1 MDLLNYLLARVS
13 NSVKSRSGVPIDIRN
28 RIEEALFLDKA
39 NSRTLENIEEFI
51 NLIAQNSSE
60 IPLQFNGKLNQDGFY
75 PTSQFIPLKNRHVIS
90 IGVGNNQVLD
100 VELLKAGA
108 YVTMFDHTI
117 APPSKLLKR
126 YTGARY
132 FPIGIAE
139 SKQSNFDTLAGLI
152 QKLPMKTNENLALLK
167 IDVEGNE
174 YKSLQDIDSETFTC
188 VDQLAIELH
197 FLNKFTDEEFA
208 HKLINILRVI
218 FRTHVVTYISPN
230 NYGGAVSLQNGV
242 LWPFT
247 LEVLFVKKELIQGD
261 MGIHKFQNIFKVIN
275 RNWHLG
281 KSLDLTSWRSLV
293 KALD

>member
-1 MDLLNYLLARVS
+1 MDLLNYLLARIS

-39 NSRTLENIEEFI
+39 NSGTLENIEEFI

-60 IPLQFNGKLNQDGFY
+60 IPLRFNGKLNQDGFY
-75 PTSQFIPLKNRHVIS
+75 PTSQIIPLKNRHVIS

-117 APPSKLLKR
+117 APPSKLLQK

-139 SKQSNFDTLAGLI
+139 SKQSSFDTLPGLI
-152 QKLPMKTNENLALLK
+152 RKLPMRTNENLALLK

-174 YKSLQDIDSETFTC
+174 YKSLQDIDSETFKC

-197 FLNKFTDEEFA
+197 FLNKFTDVDFA
-208 HKLINILRVI
+208 HKAINILRVI
-218 FRTHVVTYISPN
+218 LRTHVVTYISPN
-230 NYGGAVSLQNGV
+230 NYGGAVFLQTGV

-247 LEVLFVKKELIQGD
+247 LEVLFVKRELIQGD
-261 MGIHKFQNIFKVIN
+261 VGIHKFPNIFEVIN

-281 KSLDLTSWRSLV
+281 KKLDLTSWRSLV
-293 KALD
+293 KGLD

>member
-1 MDLLNYLLARVS
+1 MDLLNYLLSRIS

-28 RIEEALFLDKA
+28 RIEEAVFLDKA

-51 NLIAQNSSE
+51 NLIAHNSSE
-60 IPLQFNGKLNQDGFY
+60 IPLRFNGKLNQDGFY

-117 APPSKLLKR
+117 APPRKLLQKYKR
-126 YTGARY
+126 ASY

-139 SKQSNFDTLAGLI
+139 SKQSSFDTLPGLI
-152 QKLPMKTNENLALLK
+152 RKLPKKDHENLALLK

-174 YKSLQDIDSETFTC
+174 YKSLQDIDPETFDRI
-188 VDQLAIELH
+188 DQLAIELH
-197 FLNKFTDEEFA
+197 FLNKFTDVDFA
-208 HKLINILRVI
+208 SEVIRILKEI
-218 FRTHVVTYISPN
+218 FRTYVVTYISPN
-230 NYGGAVSLQNGV
+230 NYGGAVTLQNLV

-247 LEVLFVKKELIQGD
+247 LEMLFVKRELIQGD
-261 MGIHKFQNIFKVIN
+261 VGIHEFPNILKVVN
-275 RNWHLG
+275 RNWRLG
-281 KSLDLTSWRSLV
+281 KKFDLTSWRSEV
-293 KALD
+293 KGLD

>member
-1 MDLLNYLLARVS
+1 MTKDNIL
-13 NSVKSRSGVPIDIRN
+13 
-28 RIEEALFLDKA
+28 
-39 NSRTLENIEEFI
+39 LENIEEFI

-60 IPLQFNGKLNQDGFY
+60 IPLRFNGKLNQDGFY

-108 YVTMFDHTI
+108 CVTMFDHTI
-117 APPSKLLKR
+117 APPSKLLQK

-139 SKQSNFDTLAGLI
+139 SKQSSFDTLPGLI
-152 QKLPMKTNENLALLK
+152 RKLPMRTNENLALLK

-174 YKSLQDIDSETFTC
+174 YKSLQDIDSETFKC

-197 FLNKFTDEEFA
+197 FLNKFTDVDFA
-208 HKLINILRVI
+208 HKASNILRVI
-218 FRTHVVTYISPN
+218 LRTHVVTYISPN
-230 NYGGAVSLQNGV
+230 NYGGAVSLQTGV

-247 LEVLFVKKELIQGD
+247 LEVLFVKRELIQGD
-261 MGIHKFQNIFKVIN
+261 VGIHKFPNIFKVIN

-281 KSLDLTSWRSLV
+281 KKLDLTSWRSLV
-293 KALD
+293 KGLD